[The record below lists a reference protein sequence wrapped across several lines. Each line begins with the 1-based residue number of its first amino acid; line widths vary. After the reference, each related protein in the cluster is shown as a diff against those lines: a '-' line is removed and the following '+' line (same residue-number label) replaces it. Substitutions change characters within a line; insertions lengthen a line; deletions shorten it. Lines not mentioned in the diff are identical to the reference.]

1 MTTDRAVIHYGP
13 GLEEEAS
20 RVAGLYP
27 GAAARIEARLG
38 LPVDFRPDIVI
49 LADRKDLEEA
59 GLGGLMAAY
68 AVPGRMLVVIDCPRA
83 NTQPAGMKGILVH
96 ELCHLALHRRIPG
109 IPKWLDEGVSQWA
122 SEGAAE
128 LLSHRGS
135 ARLPWLALTG
145 GLPALGSLER
155 AFPDDE
161 RGLVLAYDM
170 SRSIVDFM
178 ASRQGRDSIG
188 NLLTALASGVAVD
201 DAFLVAFGVSQRS
214 LERLWSE
221 PGEAGA
227 VLGLVMQ
234 DITAFVFFVAA
245 LGTWPASPATGSGKG
260 GSWSRTKNSRPGTAG
275 PEPFN
280 PEGPSTGRPF
290 PSRISITSP
299 SRGNCDVIV
308 EQACLPQKVIRG
320 RIALGVMGQN
330 EPAPPDSPAMRA
342 AWAAVRCEY

>member
-1 MTTDRAVIHYGP
+1 MEGWSRTNMRPGAGIGSRSNPSTAKGAPGSMLILEAVLILSLACTPSPALSAVPAAMTTDRAVIHYGP

-214 LERLWSE
+214 LERLWRRSLVR
-221 PGEAGA
+221 PGA

-245 LGTWPASPATGSGKG
+245 LGTMAGFARYRIRKRRLMEQDEEFQAGDSG
-260 GSWSRTKNSRPGTAG
+260 P
-275 PEPFN
+275 
-280 PEGPSTGRPF
+280 
-290 PSRISITSP
+290 
-299 SRGNCDVIV
+299 
-308 EQACLPQKVIRG
+308 
-320 RIALGVMGQN
+320 
-330 EPAPPDSPAMRA
+330 
-342 AWAAVRCEY
+342 